1 MMIVSRSSLR
11 IVLLLIGLIPVIG
24 QASLVSVKNLRMWQA
39 PDHTRLVFD
48 LSGPLEHRLFSLSN
62 PDRIVIDMKNAR
74 WDGVLP
80 ALDYSGPLLARVR
93 TGGHGKDSLRVVLDL
108 KKATH
113 PRTFVLAPYGQYGH
127 RLVIDLY
134 FKKAEDVVDK
144 KPAKTDGTS
153 KGSVNKKKIIVIAVD
168 AGHGGDDPGAIGRRY
183 RTREKHVVL
192 AIAREVTRRINKE
205 PGMRAF
211 LTRKGDYF
219 ISLRQR
225 TRIARNHGAD
235 IFISIH
241 ADSMPGRRGRRV
253 RGSSV
258 YALSQRG
265 ATSETARLL
274 ANKENAS
281 DLIGGSFADKDNILA
296 KVLIDLS
303 QTATIAA
310 SIRMGKDMLSTLRR
324 AGPLHK
330 YSVAQAG
337 FTVLKSPAVPSILI
351 ETAFI
356 SNPGEER
363 KLRSRSFQRKIAA
376 SIVSGLRRYIARG
389 SIQKYRRHVV
399 AKSGASTVP
408 AKKYRPRYYVI
419 KRGDTLSGIARRY
432 KVNID
437 AIRFANNMPGNKLII
452 GRRLQIP

>member
-1 MMIVSRSSLR
+1 MIVARSSLR
-11 IVLLLIGLIPVIG
+11 IVLLLIGLIPAMG
-24 QASLVSVKNLRMWQA
+24 QASSVSVKNLRMWQA

-62 PDRIVIDMKNAR
+62 PERIVIDMKKAR

-93 TGGHGKDSLRVVLDL
+93 TGGQDKDNLRVVLDL
-108 KKATH
+108 KQSTR
-113 PRTFVLAPYGQYGH
+113 PRTFVLTPYGQYGH

-134 FKKAEDVVDK
+134 FKKAEDAASK
-144 KPAKTDGTS
+144 KPAKTEATS
-153 KGSVNKKKIIVIAVD
+153 KGSVDKKKIIVIAVD

-192 AIAREVTRRINKE
+192 AIAREVTRRINRE
-205 PGMRAF
+205 AGMRAF

-219 ISLRQR
+219 ISLRRR

-241 ADSMPGRRGRRV
+241 ADYIPGRRGRRV

-281 DLIGGSFADKDNILA
+281 DLIGGSFADKDDILA

-310 SIRMGKDMLSTLRR
+310 SIRMGKDMLGTLRS

-351 ETAFI
+351 ETTFI

-363 KLRSRSFQRKIAA
+363 KLRSRSFQKRISV
-376 SIVSGLRRYIARG
+376 SIVNGLRRYIARG

-399 AKSGASTVP
+399 AKSRSPIVAT
-408 AKKYRPRYYVI
+408 RDHQPRYHMI

-437 AIRFANNMPGNKLII
+437 AIRFANNMPNSKLII